1 MERYAKI
8 LEGSVKRHILSPV
21 FFLVLL
27 LILTGCTTLRV
38 DRVNAHK
45 DIDLSGE
52 WNDTDIR
59 LVSEDLIRS
68 CLKGSWYGAYSKA
81 KKRDPV
87 IIVGRFSNMSSERI
101 DTSIIVKKFEYAI
114 VESQKIVLVAGSDE
128 RGFIRDERMDQQIF
142 ANPATAKALA
152 METGADFMLLGSVK
166 TVTDSEGGKTV
177 RTYYV
182 SAQLVELETTR
193 VVWLDESTIKK
204 VISRSAYTW

>member
-1 MERYAKI
+1 M
-8 LEGSVKRHILSPV
+8 KRHSLSPV

-27 LILTGCTTLRV
+27 VILTGCTTLRV

-59 LVSEDLIRS
+59 LVSEDLIKS
-68 CLKGSWYGAYSKA
+68 CLKGSWYSAYSKA

-114 VESQKIVLVAGSDE
+114 VESQKIILVAGSDE

>member
-1 MERYAKI
+1 M
-8 LEGSVKRHILSPV
+8 KRHILSPV

-27 LILTGCTTLRV
+27 LILIGCTTLRV

>member
-1 MERYAKI
+1 
-8 LEGSVKRHILSPV
+8 VKRHILSPV

>member
-1 MERYAKI
+1 M
-8 LEGSVKRHILSPV
+8 KRHILSPV

>member
-1 MERYAKI
+1 
-8 LEGSVKRHILSPV
+8 
-21 FFLVLL
+21 
-27 LILTGCTTLRV
+27 
-38 DRVNAHK
+38 
-45 DIDLSGE
+45 
-52 WNDTDIR
+52 
-59 LVSEDLIRS
+59 
-68 CLKGSWYGAYSKA
+68 LKGSWYGAYSKA
-81 KKRDPV
+81 KTRDPV

>member
-1 MERYAKI
+1 M
-8 LEGSVKRHILSPV
+8 KRHILLPV

-27 LILTGCTTLRV
+27 VILTGCTTLRV

-114 VESQKIVLVAGSDE
+114 VESQKIILVAGSDE